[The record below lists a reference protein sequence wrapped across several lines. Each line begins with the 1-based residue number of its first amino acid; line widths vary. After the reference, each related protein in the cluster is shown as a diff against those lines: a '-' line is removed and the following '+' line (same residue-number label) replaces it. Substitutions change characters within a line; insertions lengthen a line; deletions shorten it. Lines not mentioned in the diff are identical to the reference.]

1 MNNTTIVIDLVFG
14 LAIGIWMYNDAKNRK
29 LEKPSNWLWI
39 GLLFSIFGLLT
50 YWFWH
55 IKPKNK

>member
-50 YWFWH
+50 YWYWH